1 MVKSIQTRG
10 LTWTVAFFAS
20 HWYRSTTLSINC
32 WRGITLCMDLSKLI
46 DILDFISFF
55 LHISL
60 DF

>member
-32 WRGITLCMDLSKLI
+32 WRGITLCMDLSKLN
-46 DILDFISFF
+46 DVLDFIS
-55 LHISL
+55 
-60 DF
+60 